1 MSTSP
6 QAERLL
12 IRVHGDASLPTLIYL
27 PGLHGDWTLVSSF
40 RAAVAGRVRFVEFT
54 YPRSL
59 TTSAADYAAWVE
71 EALAAQGI
79 TQGWLLAESFGSQ
92 VAWAL
97 IERQQ
102 QRASSGVVAADVSPR
117 HSLELAPTDV
127 GGYGADAPL
136 QSAIGNRQSAI
147 QLQGLILVGGFVKH
161 PWPWGARLLRW
172 QAAHTPARLLR
183 VALRGYEAYAGF
195 RHRHAPETQ
204 ASIREFVERRTPLD
218 SEAIRARLE
227 LIAANDPRPIARR
240 TTLPVHYLA
249 GLVDPLVP
257 WPFVRWWLRRHCP
270 SYRGGTTLWSAD
282 HNALA
287 TKPRLA
293 AEFVLGV
300 MGAPSSSR
308 STAQAHFGSSPS

>member
-40 RAAVAGRVRFVEFT
+40 RAAVAGCVRFVEFT

-97 IERQQ
+97 IERHL
-102 QRASSGVVAADVSPR
+102 S
-117 HSLELAPTDV
+117 
-127 GGYGADAPL
+127 
-136 QSAIGNRQSAI
+136 RQSAASGI
-147 QLQGLILVGGFVKH
+147 RHPGSGLGLDGLILVGGFVKH
-161 PWPWGARLLRW
+161 PWPWGARFLRW

-270 SYRGGTTLWSAD
+270 AYRGGTTLWSAD

-300 MGAPSSSR
+300 IGALSSSR